1 MAFKSG
7 LKKHNTNAKIVPGYN
22 LDNADSVVTGQFK
35 NTPTVTLH
43 KILKI
48 NKYSN

>member
-35 NTPTVTLH
+35 NHTYGNTA
-43 KILKI
+43 
-48 NKYSN
+48 